1 MKLEIEELKSKTV
14 DFYGIDRDEVIRV
27 IKGKLDELNDGGEE
41 LFRMQFHIGNIT
53 FIAHEAVGL
62 SVRVYED
69 GHHLYDATNL
79 EQSEWMMYV
88 EEALDYVERNGED

>member
-53 FIAHEAVGL
+53 FIAHEAEGL

-69 GHHLYDATNL
+69 GHHLYDATIL
-79 EQSEWMMYV
+79 DESGWMRYV